1 VTEVGATSASSTG
14 AGPASPGAAAGV
26 PTATASGRPLWRV
39 FLVLAA
45 SILVADQLTKA
56 WLTSFLAP
64 GESVRVVDDLLRLV
78 HGQNAGGLFGLF
90 QGQALPFALV
100 SIVVVGLLVGY
111 HWRSGRNPYLS
122 ITLGLL
128 LGGAL
133 GNLLDRL
140 RLGYVV
146 DFVDAGIGSTRWYT
160 FNVADAA
167 ISFAIVLLLAASL
180 WPSLARGASD
190 AGRG

>member
-1 VTEVGATSASSTG
+1 VTEVGTTSASSTE
-14 AGPASPGAAAGV
+14 AGPASGAAAGL
-26 PTATASGRPLWRV
+26 PAAGAGGRPIWWV
-39 FLVLAA
+39 FVGLAA
-45 SILVADQLTKA
+45 TVLGTDQLTKA

-64 GESVRVVDDLLRLV
+64 GESVGVVDDLVRLV

-90 QGQALPFALV
+90 QGQALPFAVV
-100 SIVVVGLLVGY
+100 SVVVVGLIVAY
-111 HWRSGRNPYLS
+111 HGRSGRNPYLS

-133 GNLLDRL
+133 GNLFDRL

-167 ISFAIVLLLAASL
+167 ISFAILLLLAASL
-180 WPSLARGASD
+180 WPSLARRASGE
-190 AGRG
+190 GRG

>member
-1 VTEVGATSASSTG
+1 MWPVFLAL
-14 AGPASPGAAAGV
+14 AAAI
-26 PTATASGRPLWRV
+26 
-39 FLVLAA
+39 LA
-45 SILVADQLTKA
+45 ADQLTKA
-56 WLTSFLAP
+56 WLTSLLAP
-64 GESVRVVDDLLRLV
+64 GESVRVVDDLVRLV

-100 SIVVVGLLVGY
+100 SVVVVGLIVAY
-111 HWRSGRNPYLS
+111 HARSGRNLYLS

-146 DFVDAGIGSTRWYT
+146 DFVDAGIGAVRWYT

-167 ISFAIVLLLAASL
+167 ISFAILLLLAASL
-180 WPSLARGASD
+180 WPSLARRASGE
-190 AGRG
+190 GRG

>member
-1 VTEVGATSASSTG
+1 MDARADMGT
-14 AGPASPGAAAGV
+14 
-26 PTATASGRPLWRV
+26 SGRPIWGL
-39 FLVLAA
+39 FIGLAA
-45 SILVADQLTKA
+45 FILAVDQLTKA

-64 GESVRVVDDLLRLV
+64 GQSVDVVGDLLRLV

-90 QGQALPFALV
+90 QGQALPFAIV
-100 SIVVVGLLVGY
+100 SVVVVGLIVAY
-111 HWRSGRNPYLS
+111 HARSGHNPYLS

-146 DFVDAGIGSTRWYT
+146 DFVDAGIGSARWYT

-167 ISFAIVLLLAASL
+167 ISIAILLLLAASV
-180 WPSLARGASD
+180 WPPLARRAGA
-190 AGRG
+190 GGGG